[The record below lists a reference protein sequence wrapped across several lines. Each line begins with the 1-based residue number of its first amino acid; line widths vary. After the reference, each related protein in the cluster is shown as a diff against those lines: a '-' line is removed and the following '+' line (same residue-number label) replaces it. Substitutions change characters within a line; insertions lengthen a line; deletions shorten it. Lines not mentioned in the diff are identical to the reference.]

1 MAYSI
6 VMTTQITFEMKSIEK
21 EMTKYSCIV
30 ERNEA
35 YCPEDGASQ
44 QPPNKIDTPNK
55 IS

>member
-1 MAYSI
+1 MI
-6 VMTTQITFEMKSIEK
+6 MNTQITFEIRSIEK

-35 YCPEDGASQ
+35 YCPEDGASSQ